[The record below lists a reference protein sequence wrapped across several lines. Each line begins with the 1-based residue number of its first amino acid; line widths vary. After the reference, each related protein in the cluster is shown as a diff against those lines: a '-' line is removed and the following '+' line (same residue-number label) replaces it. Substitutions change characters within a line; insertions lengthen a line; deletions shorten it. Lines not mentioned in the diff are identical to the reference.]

1 MNPAAETTAY
11 EVDTPEGPGRWH
23 LDLAAS
29 PQAVLAL
36 GHGAGGGVTAMDLA
50 LLAGA
55 LPAHGIS
62 VARFEQPW
70 RLAGRKVATRPPRL
84 DVAWLAAVDDLT
96 EHPELAGLPLTVGG
110 RSAGARVACR
120 TAAAVGAVGVLC
132 LAFPL
137 HLPGRPEKSRLVE
150 LLTPTVPRLVLQG
163 TRDSFGSADELG
175 SALETAG
182 TTVGAGGAGVEVVPV
197 PGADHSFKT
206 LARAEFRPADV
217 RALIVASTLRL
228 VETGSVMQPG

>member
-1 MNPAAETTAY
+1 MTQTDVTLS

-23 LDLAAS
+23 LDLPS
-29 PQAVLAL
+29 HPRAVLAL

-55 LPAHGIS
+55 LPAHGIG

-84 DVAWLAAVDDLT
+84 DVAWLAAVDELARR
-96 EHPELAGLPLTVGG
+96 PELAVLPLVVGG
-110 RSAGARVACR
+110 RSAGSRVACR
-120 TAAAVGAVGVLC
+120 TASAVGAAAVLC

-137 HLPGRPEKSRLVE
+137 HLPGRPEKSRLGE
-150 LLTPTVPRLVLQG
+150 LLAPAVPRLVLQG
-163 TRDSFGSADELG
+163 TRDTFGNADELTAALAG
-175 SALETAG
+175 SAPG
-182 TTVGAGGAGVEVVPV
+182 DVGVEVVPL

-206 LARAEFRPADV
+206 PARAEFRPADL
-217 RALIVASTLRL
+217 RALIVSSAMRL
-228 VETGSVMQPG
+228 IETVS